1 MGAIGEWQRGPV
13 IGRGALATV
22 SIAADRRTGLVF
34 AVKTVEAALAGV
46 LKREQSVLDVLAPS
60 PYVVSCLG
68 STVSADGCGG
78 KRFDLFLE
86 YAPGGSIAD
95 EIGRR
100 GGRCEE
106 AVIRARAAD
115 VLRGLAHVHAAGFAH
130 CDVKGRNVLLRADGR
145 AMLADFGCARRT
157 ADDNGGGAGAVGGGT
172 PAFMAPEAA
181 RGEAQGAA
189 ADVWALGYTVVEMAT
204 GAAPWRLADPVAALH
219 HVARSGEVPDP
230 PAWLTDEGKD
240 FLARCLV
247 RDPSKR
253 WTAERLL
260 QHPFVSAAID
270 PSAAKG
276 EEAIEPRVSPKSIF
290 DQGFWEE
297 SESDS
302 LATDATAAAL
312 TAPADRVRALAG
324 GVPPDWSWTSGEEH
338 WITVFTADVASP
350 RESDASASSKF
361 EVDSAGAESFEAE
374 VEISPTGPSEDPHI
388 GSGEQHMALA
398 ASPSRDRGGAGSST
412 ISVARDNCVTSVS
425 GSDNDCC
432 SSGNSAS
439 ERSNEHDNG
448 VINLQTPNRWLVN
461 SNSPPD
467 PSWQPFFHFP
477 GIHALFLTFPSR
489 ARRNLAVV
497 VVVTSVPGAAYDSSP
512 HGIGT

>member
-68 STVSADGCGG
+68 SGVPADSGGG
-78 KRFDLFLE
+78 KCFDLFLE
-86 YAPGGSIAD
+86 YAPGGSLAD
-95 EIGRR
+95 EIRRR

-157 ADDNGGGAGAVGGGT
+157 ADDNAGGAGAVSGGT
-172 PAFMAPEAA
+172 LAFMAPEVA

-189 ADVWALGYTVVEMAT
+189 ADVWALGCTVVEMAT
-204 GAAPWRLADPVAALH
+204 GAAPWRFADPVAALH

-230 PAWLTDEGKD
+230 PAWLSDEGKD

-247 RDPSKR
+247 RDPAER

-276 EEAIEPRVSPKSIF
+276 GEAVEPRVSPKSIF

-302 LATDATAAAL
+302 SATDATAV

-324 GVPPDWSWTSGEEH
+324 GVPPDWTWTGGEEH
-338 WITVFTADVASP
+338 WITVFTADAASP
-350 RESDASASSKF
+350 RAF
-361 EVDSAGAESFEAE
+361 EVDSAESFEAE
-374 VEISPTGPSEDPHI
+374 VEISPMDPSEDPHI
-388 GSGEQHMALA
+388 GGGERHMASLD
-398 ASPSRDRGGAGSST
+398 ASPARGRAGASSSA
-412 ISVARDNCVTSVS
+412 ISVAGGNSVIS
-425 GSDNDCC
+425 VSDNDCC
-432 SSGNSAS
+432 TSGNSAT
-439 ERSNEHDNG
+439 ESNDHSGNG
-448 VINLQTPNRWLVN
+448 VINLQAPNWWLVN
-461 SNSPPD
+461 CNSPS
-467 PSWQPFFHFP
+467 PSWQPVFHFNFFQAS
-477 GIHALFLTFPSR
+477 IHALFFFLSPFHH
-489 ARRNLAVV
+489 
-497 VVVTSVPGAAYDSSP
+497 VPGVIWRWLLRACQGQLATRSP
-512 HGIGT
+512 RGIGT